1 MKLDKNF
8 LEKVQNPIYQ
18 VWDQIGHDIL
28 ELEDVDNEEC
38 VETVIDASRL
48 DTFGHKE
55 AQELVSEA
63 VKEHGYSKV
72 LKFLCKN
79 IKLY

>member
-1 MKLDKNF
+1 MKLDKEF
-8 LEKVQNPIYQ
+8 LEKVENPIYR

-48 DTFGHKE
+48 ETFGHKE
-55 AQELVSEA
+55 AQDLISEA
-63 VKEHGYSKV
+63 IKEHGYIKV
-72 LKFLCKN
+72 LEFLTEN